1 MSKHEITVDINDNPT
16 GSKHWQD
23 MQYEDIYRVAALW
36 LSDTATQDV
45 LLAQRK
51 WTKKNDPGK
60 WGTAVAGTVEVD
72 ETYESNII
80 KEIEEEIGLTGL
92 KLILGPRTYTDDGSH
107 RFFCQW
113 FLADVDKDHTE
124 LRIQNEEVETVKWV
138 PISWLLDDVK
148 KNPQSYTPSTPD
160 NLEALGVS

>member
-1 MSKHEITVDINDNPT
+1 MSNFEITVDENDNPI
-16 GSKHWQD
+16 GLKHWSE
-23 MQYEDIYRVAALW
+23 MKYEDIYRVSALW
-36 LSDTATQDV
+36 LTDVETQDV

-72 ETYESNII
+72 ETYKSNIV

-92 KLILGPRTYTDDGSH
+92 KLALGPRTYTDDGSH

-113 FLADVDKDHTE
+113 FLASIDKTAADIRVQE
-124 LRIQNEEVETVKWV
+124 EEVEGVKWV
-138 PISWLLDDVK
+138 TISWLLADLRQ
-148 KNPQSYTPSTPD
+148 NPESYTPSTSKD
-160 NLEALGVS
+160 LEALGVS